1 MSFLVIFAHYFLR
14 HTNMNNIKER
24 IIQEATKLFAKQ
36 GCKVITMDDIA
47 ASMGI
52 SKRTIYENFP
62 DKRGLLL
69 QCVEYFFQ
77 YAQNQVNII
86 LESSNNIIDT
96 IFKTMKCESDFFG
109 QAKFNFF
116 NEIQKYF
123 PDVYAS
129 TVTIHKKQNFENTEK
144 LLKKGQEDK
153 VIRKDIDIKIT
164 TVLLQELGTHIL
176 SSDVSI
182 EYGYDKHTLM
192 PAFMYTFTRGICTEK
207 GLKILDE
214 LKNTK

>member
-1 MSFLVIFAHYFLR
+1 MS
-14 HTNMNNIKER
+14 NIKER
-24 IIQEATKLFAKQ
+24 IIQEATRLFSKQ
-36 GCKVITMDDIA
+36 GCKVITMDEIA
-47 ASMGI
+47 SSMGI

-77 YAQNQVNII
+77 RAQSNVNMILKSSDDII
-86 LESSNNIIDT
+86 ST
-96 IFKTMKCESDFFG
+96 IVKTMKCESDFFG
-109 QAKFNFF
+109 QAKHNFF

-123 PDVYAS
+123 PDVHKS
-129 TVTIHKKQNFENTEK
+129 TITIYEKQRFEDTEK

-164 TVLLQELGTHIL
+164 TVLLQELGTLIL
-176 SSDVSI
+176 NSDTFLK
-182 EYGYDKHTLM
+182 YGYDKYTLM
-192 PAFMYTFTRGICTEK
+192 PTFMFTFTRGICTEK